1 MMHHVF
7 GPHFLGAPLF
17 PGVPNLVLFILL
29 GLGVWYFL
37 KRDKQTESQ
46 APHSK
51 DSSISETQDLRDEI
65 NQLKKKNDLLREL
78 LKRDLEKK

>member
-17 PGVPNLVLFILL
+17 PGVPNLVLFILF
-29 GLGVWYFL
+29 GLGVCYFL
-37 KRDKQTESQ
+37 KRDKQTEPQ
-46 APHSK
+46 APNSGHSK
-51 DSSISETQDLRDEI
+51 ISETEALRDEI
-65 NQLKKKNDLLREL
+65 AQLKKENALLREL

>member
-17 PGVPNLVLFILL
+17 PGVPNLVLLILL
-29 GLGVWYFL
+29 GLGVWCFL

-65 NQLKKKNDLLREL
+65 NQLKKRECFVARTFK
-78 LKRDLEKK
+78 KRP

>member
-1 MMHHVF
+1 MMHHIF

-37 KRDKQTESQ
+37 KRDKQTEPQ
-46 APHSK
+46 ASHSK
-51 DSSISETQDLRDEI
+51 DSSISETQALRDEI
-65 NQLKKKNDLLREL
+65 AQLKKENDLLREL
-78 LKRDLEKK
+78 LKKDLEKK